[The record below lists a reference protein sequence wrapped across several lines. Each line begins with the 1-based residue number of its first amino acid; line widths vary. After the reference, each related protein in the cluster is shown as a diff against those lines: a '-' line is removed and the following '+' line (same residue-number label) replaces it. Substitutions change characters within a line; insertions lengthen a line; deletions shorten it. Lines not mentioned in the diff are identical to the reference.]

1 MKNRLLQLLTVR
13 EAEILER
20 WVARVR
26 SSSLRFAQRPPEE
39 IAKHQRAAF
48 AAVQKLLDGQDAR
61 ALIPFAAALAEQRLN
76 GDFDQAEAVQAM
88 LFGREVMLDKVRD
101 ELSPLEFV
109 EATHRVD
116 KAFGTLV
123 TSFTRSFCTLCMGRQ
138 EEKREEVERHL
149 EIVIE
154 RSQDAIVLFNEDRV
168 VRSWNRGA
176 ERIFGY
182 PAEEMLGRSL
192 DLIVPEERLK
202 AGEIAGLMREL
213 REFGHARISETQRRR
228 QDGNLVWVDASF
240 TAVSDS
246 QGQGLGIWAI
256 FRDISRRKR
265 LEDEK
270 LQAERLALIGT
281 MSAKL
286 AHEVRNP
293 LNSLVLGLDLI
304 RDNLGDLAEVGGERV
319 RETQQ
324 LLGSIESEME
334 RIQKVVEHYLRFAH
348 LPQLQLKQISLDEA
362 LRWRLDLI
370 RPDLELRRIRL
381 EVRLTSKGAQV
392 MADEDQLWQ
401 AILNLVRNAIE
412 AMPQGGTLRVATAT
426 RDGSVECEVADTG
439 VGMTSDVVAK
449 MFQPFFSTKGNG
461 TGLGMPL
468 TQQILQEHGGAIACE
483 SAPGKGTR
491 FLLSLPPAT
500 PGGRPGAPAGAVPRR
515 SGA

>member
-1 MKNRLLQLLTVR
+1 MKNRLVQQLTAR

-26 SSSLRFAQRPPEE
+26 SSSLRSAQRPPEE
-39 IAKHQRAAF
+39 IAKHQGAALL
-48 AAVQKLLDGQDAR
+48 AVRKLLDGQDSR

-88 LFGREVMLDKVRD
+88 LFGREVVLDTVRD

-123 TSFTRSFCTLCMGRQ
+123 TSFARSFCALCMGRQ
-138 EEKREEVERHL
+138 DEKREEVERHL

-154 RSQDAIVLFNEDRV
+154 RSQDAMVLFDEDRV

-182 PAEEMLGRSL
+182 PAEQVLGRSL
-192 DLIVPEERLK
+192 DLIVPADRLK
-202 AGEIAGLMREL
+202 SGEIAGLMREL

-228 QDGNLVWVDASF
+228 ADGTLVWVDASF
-240 TAVSDS
+240 TAVSGS
-246 QGQGLGIWAI
+246 QGRGLGIWAI

-304 RDNLGDLAEVGGERV
+304 RDNLGELEAVGGERV

-348 LPQLQLKQISLDEA
+348 LPQLQLKQIDLDEA

-370 RPDLELRRIRL
+370 RPDLELRHIRL
-381 EVRLTSKGAQV
+381 EVRLGAGGAQV

-412 AMPQGGTLRVATAT
+412 AMPQGGTLRVSTAA
-426 RDGSVECEVADTG
+426 RGDSVQCELADTG
-439 VGMTSDVVAK
+439 VGMTADVLAK
-449 MFQPFFSTKGNG
+449 MFRPFFSTKGNG

-468 TQQILQEHGGAIACE
+468 SQQIVQEHGGTIDCE
-483 SAPGKGTR
+483 SAPGMGTR
-491 FLLSLPPAT
+491 FLLALPPAG
-500 PGGRPGAPAGAVPRR
+500 PGGRAGVRAATAARRGAA
-515 SGA
+515 

>member
-1 MKNRLLQLLTVR
+1 MKNRLAQLLKAR

-26 SSSLRFAQRPPEE
+26 SSSLNFAKRPPEE
-39 IAKHQRAAF
+39 IARSLGAAY
-48 AAVQKLLDGQDAR
+48 AAVRKLLDGESAR
-61 ALIPFAAALAEQRLN
+61 VLVPFAAALAEQRLS
-76 GDFDQAEAVQAM
+76 GELEQAEAVQAM
-88 LFGREVMLDKVRD
+88 LFGRELVLDTVRN
-101 ELSPLEFV
+101 ELSPLEFI
-109 EATHRVD
+109 EATHRID
-116 KAFGTLV
+116 TAFGTLV

-138 EEKREEVERHL
+138 DEKREAVERHL

-182 PAEEMLGRSL
+182 TAEEILGHSL
-192 DLIVPEERLK
+192 DLLVPEDRLK
-202 AGEIAGLMREL
+202 AGEISGLMREL
-213 REFGHARISETQRRR
+213 REFGHARISEGRRR
-228 QDGNLVWVDASF
+228 RKDGALVWVDASF

-256 FRDISRRKR
+256 YRDISRRKR

-348 LPQLQLKQISLDEA
+348 LPQLQLKQTDLDEA

-370 RPDLELRRIRL
+370 RPDLETRRIRL
-381 EVRLTSKGAQV
+381 ETRLASQGVLV

-401 AILNLVRNAIE
+401 AILNLIRNATE
-412 AMPQGGTLRVATAT
+412 AMPQGGTLSLATTA
-426 RDGSVECEVADTG
+426 RDGHVACEVADTG
-439 VGMTSDVVAK
+439 VGMTPEVAAK
-449 MFQPFFSTKGNG
+449 MFRPFFSTKGNG

-468 TQQILQEHGGAIACE
+468 AQQILQEHGGTIDCE

-491 FLLSLPPAT
+491 FVLTLPLAAA
-500 PGGRPGAPAGAVPRR
+500 GGPAGARERVAQTR
-515 SGA
+515 GDA

>member
-1 MKNRLLQLLTVR
+1 MRTRLTELLAAR
-13 EAEILER
+13 EAAILER

-26 SSSLRFAQRPPEE
+26 SSSLRAAQRSPEE
-39 IAKHQRAAF
+39 IAKHQGAAL
-48 AAVQKLLDGQDAR
+48 AAVRRLLAGEDSR
-61 ALIPFAAALAEQRLN
+61 ALVPFAAALAEQRLN

-88 LFGREVMLDKVRD
+88 LFGREVVLDEVRD
-101 ELSPLEFV
+101 QLSPLEFV

-123 TSFTRSFCTLCMGRQ
+123 TSFARSFCALCMGRQ
-138 EEKREEVERHL
+138 DEKREEVERHL

-182 PAEEMLGRSL
+182 PAAEMLGRSL
-192 DLIVPEERLK
+192 DLIVPEDRLK
-202 AGEIAGLMREL
+202 GGEIAGLMREL

-228 QDGNLVWVDASF
+228 RDGAPVWVDASF

-304 RDNLGDLAEVGGERV
+304 RDNLGELEAVGGERV

-348 LPQLQLKQISLDEA
+348 LPQLQLKQVDLDAA

-370 RPDLELRRIRL
+370 RPDLEQRHIRL
-381 EVRLTSKGAQV
+381 DVRLGAGAQV
-392 MADEDQLWQ
+392 LADEDQLWQ

-412 AMPQGGTLRVATAT
+412 AMPHGGALRVVTAA
-426 RDGSVECEVADTG
+426 RDGGVQCELSDSGA
-439 VGMTSDVVAK
+439 GMTGDVLAK
-449 MFQPFFSTKGNG
+449 MFRPFFSTKSNG

-468 TQQILQEHGGAIACE
+468 TQQIVQEHGGTIDCE

-491 FLLSLPPAT
+491 FLLTLPPAV
-500 PGGRPGAPAGAVPRR
+500 PAGRA
-515 SGA
+515 GAGAAPQRGGG